1 MARSA
6 DSWLHFCNKNSC
18 HGKTPNMD
26 KRADQDRKV
35 RLIVV
40 VVGLLTLA
48 SAIALMAALN
58 LDFPG

>member
-6 DSWLHFCNKNSC
+6 GSWLHFATRTVATEKR
-18 HGKTPNMD
+18 PNMD